1 MAGRGVVSRRQS
13 TSTAPTAPGNVVM
26 QQAIVR
32 PDHFGR
38 THPDPRDDPPTV
50 VLDPSRAP
58 TEELQQ
64 VGPDTHRIPTVG
76 VQPAPRLGS
85 ADPDRA
91 DPDSDADTDGI
102 PLVGPPDGGADP
114 DGRFL
119 ALSTLVGAVAAL
131 AGWLAAAHLVP
142 SAGIGDAQLV
152 VSLFLLVGGLA
163 PMTMRLVRSR
173 PPGHLAWLAL
183 PLVVPLSAVV
193 GLGCV
198 VLVPRFGAAA
208 GGPGVA
214 PIVGLLL
221 VALGCAGWAVLSAHD
236 IVLAAARKPRWAVWR
251 TALLAPVQVGT
262 LVVLCG
268 TAALG
273 AHGVVLSWLA
283 AIGVGV
289 VLGVAAVPVLA
300 RRAPAPAGDGP
311 SPIPAAISLVG
322 TALLYHLV
330 PIVVTVRFGAETG
343 AAFFVAWQVFVVV
356 DLAAGYPLHALSDAV
371 AREPGRTAELVTRA
385 RRRLLIV
392 FLPVIALGA
401 ALAGPLLTAVG
412 PAYAEA
418 GDLLRLLLLGL
429 AFRLV
434 VTHELGVRQA
444 LVGGVGFD
452 RLQLFSAVLVLVVA
466 IALPVTAA
474 GVSELR
480 LAAIGYI
487 IVQVACAAAVLVIPA
502 ARRTD
507 VEVRAP

>member
-1 MAGRGVVSRRQS
+1 
-13 TSTAPTAPGNVVM
+13 
-26 QQAIVR
+26 
-32 PDHFGR
+32 
-38 THPDPRDDPPTV
+38 
-50 VLDPSRAP
+50 
-58 TEELQQ
+58 
-64 VGPDTHRIPTVG
+64 
-76 VQPAPRLGS
+76 
-85 ADPDRA
+85 
-91 DPDSDADTDGI
+91 
-102 PLVGPPDGGADP
+102 
-114 DGRFL
+114 
-119 ALSTLVGAVAAL
+119 VA
-131 AGWLAAAHLVP
+131 
-142 SAGIGDAQLV
+142 
-152 VSLFLLVGGLA
+152 F
-163 PMTMRLVRSR
+163 
-173 PPGHLAWLAL
+173 
-183 PLVVPLSAVV
+183 
-193 GLGCV
+193 
-198 VLVPRFGAAA
+198 
-208 GGPGVA
+208 
-214 PIVGLLL
+214 
-221 VALGCAGWAVLSAHD
+221 GCAGWAVLSAHD
-236 IVLAAARKPRWAVWR
+236 VVLAAARKPRWAVWR
-251 TALLAPVQVGT
+251 TALLAPVQVGA
-262 LVVLCG
+262 LVALSG
-268 TAALG
+268 AAGLG

-283 AIGVGV
+283 AIAVGV
-289 VLGVAAVPVLA
+289 VLGVTTVPLLA
-300 RRAPAPAGDGP
+300 RRAPAMAGDGP
-311 SPIPAAISLVG
+311 SPAAISLVG

-392 FLPVIALGA
+392 FLPVLALGA
-401 ALAGPLLTAVG
+401 ALAGQLLTAVG
-412 PAYAEA
+412 PAYAQA